1 MKNLSKSIIDENRHH
16 LSILDWACYKTGS
29 MMGIVKEDYNELV
42 NMSLKDILELIET
55 QKSK

>member
-1 MKNLSKSIIDENRHH
+1 MS
-16 LSILDWACYKTGS
+16 
-29 MMGIVKEDYNELV
+29 GIVKEDYNELM